1 MNYYEKT
8 LKKIDSLIKT
18 SPEEALKI
26 IEEELKAP
34 YVPGEVLD
42 KLNTYKSKIDIGN
55 SNSFYL
61 DEESIR
67 KYLQEDEDKQCL
79 AVQELS
85 KLNLREY
92 EDLIS
97 DYLLRKG
104 SLKAKV
110 MLILSLKEQE
120 SSRTYSILK
129 DNEIIQFI
137 PKDIVLPEDSEYYKE
152 STKVLNE
159 YYLKNPD
166 MLNLAKELLYN
177 DYIMNLPKQREI
189 TDVRYITSKIKQ
201 YIDKSFNI

>member
-1 MNYYEKT
+1 MNYYEK
-8 LKKIDSLIKT
+8 LVKKIDSLIET
-18 SPEEALKI
+18 SPMEALKI
-26 IEEELKAP
+26 IDDELKAP
-34 YVPGEVLD
+34 YVPSDIL
-42 KLNTYKSKIDIGN
+42 KTLNAYKSKINIENNND
-55 SNSFYL
+55 FRL
-61 DEESIR
+61 DEDVIR
-67 KYLQEDEDKQCL
+67 KYLHEDEDKQCL

-120 SSRTYSILK
+120 SSKTYSILK
-129 DNEIIQFI
+129 DNEIIQFV
-137 PKDIVLPEDSEYYKE
+137 PNDIVLPDSSEYYKE

-177 DYIMNLPKQREI
+177 DYIMNLPKQRDI
-189 TDVRYITSKIKQ
+189 KDVKYITSKIKQ